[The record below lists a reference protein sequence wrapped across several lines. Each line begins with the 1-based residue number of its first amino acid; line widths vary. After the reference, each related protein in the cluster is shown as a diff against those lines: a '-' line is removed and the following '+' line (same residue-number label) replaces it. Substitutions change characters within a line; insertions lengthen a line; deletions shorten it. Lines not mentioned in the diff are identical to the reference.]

1 MGSSG
6 SAGWMCSGNSRADV
20 MCLLASQSH
29 VCLLVLLAASVGDF
43 WEGQVLAAVPLLWRW
58 ADDTKRRA

>member
-1 MGSSG
+1 
-6 SAGWMCSGNSRADV
+6 MCSGNSRADV

-29 VCLLVLLAASVGDF
+29 VCLFTLLAASVGDF